1 MSIMLNEE
9 IDNPFQ
15 NSLNQFI
22 HVQSLLLFDAFSKSR
37 NLSAFSIFAHFLVKW
52 LILVLF

>member
-1 MSIMLNEE
+1 MLNEE